1 MIVFNRLLNGWFVVR
16 GRHHFPL
23 HGPYASKQEAKAA
36 IVQRQLM
43 RDGAQQWGNS

>member
-23 HGPYASKQEAKAA
+23 HGPYASKQAARDA

-43 RDGAQQWGNS
+43 RDGVRQWRQQ

>member
-23 HGPYASKQEAKAA
+23 HGPYASKQEAKDA

-43 RDGAQQWGNS
+43 LTKGKQQ